1 VIVATKKCPHCD
13 TALEFTTDLG
23 KCMVFTAHDDRF
35 CTLVTRERVRMLEQV
50 ILSQRESYERRI
62 ADEIRGID
70 AMLVKRG
77 LPTLDE
83 MAKPE
88 RDRGALKLENEIVE
102 SAKRAAG
109 AVNHTLHDTACRVA
123 DAFVAS
129 PLTSADACL
138 RCGRRRANH
147 TT

>member
-1 VIVATKKCPHCD
+1 VWVCAC
-13 TALEFTTDLG
+13 G
-23 KCMVFTAHDDRF
+23 
-35 CTLVTRERVRMLEQV
+35 
-50 ILSQRESYERRI
+50 
-62 ADEIRGID
+62 
-70 AMLVKRG
+70 
-77 LPTLDE
+77 
-83 MAKPE
+83 
-88 RDRGALKLENEIVE
+88 KLENEIVE

-123 DAFVAS
+123 HAFTAS